1 MPRLIFPK
9 GFIWG
14 ASTSAYQIEGG
25 YKDDG
30 KGESIWDRFT
40 HTSGKIFNND
50 TGDVAC
56 DHYHLY
62 ENDVKLLKELGLKSY
77 SFSISWPRIF
87 PDGIGKPNQMG
98 IDFYRNLANLLI
110 DNGITP
116 AVTLYHWDLPQKL
129 QDMGGWAIR
138 EMAEYFD
145 YYARYVF
152 QELRDVV
159 RIWKTFNEPWV
170 TSFIGYWYG
179 GHPPGIANHSI
190 ALAAAHNIM
199 LAHGMAVRSFREM
212 GMKGEIGIVLNLN
225 PIYPASED
233 DKDLAAARRYG
244 DFYNG
249 WFLDPILKGQYPE
262 ELVKWL
268 SGKVE
273 IPKIENGDLELIRTP
288 IDFLGINSYTF
299 NCVAHDLEKEPLQ
312 VAFMNTGKAKTDSG
326 WEIFPEGM
334 YDLLM
339 YLHREYN
346 GIKMMVTENGAA
358 FKDTVDNDGKVE
370 DDSRISYLNDHIFQV
385 YRAIR
390 AGVNIAGY
398 YVWSLMDNF
407 EWNAGYSKRFGLIY
421 VDYQTQKRTVKK
433 SGRWYKQIIQNN
445 GIIM

>member
-62 ENDVKLLKELGLKSY
+62 ENDVKLMRELGLKSY

-98 IDFYRNLANLLI
+98 INFYRNLANLLI

-116 AVTLYHWDLPQKL
+116 AATLYHWDLPQKL

-179 GHPPGIANHSI
+179 GHPPGITNHSI
-190 ALAAAHNIM
+190 ALAAAHHIM
-199 LAHGMAVRSFREM
+199 LAHGKAVRSFREI

-225 PIYPASED
+225 PIYPASETE
-233 DKDLAAARRYG
+233 KDLAAAKRYG

-249 WFLDPILKGQYPE
+249 WFIDPILKGQYPE

-288 IDFLGINSYTF
+288 IDFLGINTYTF

-312 VAFMNTGKAKTDSG
+312 VAFMNAGKAKTDSG

-358 FKDTVDNDGKVE
+358 FKDAVDNDGKVE

-385 YRAIR
+385 YKAIR
-390 AGVNIAGY
+390 AGVNITGY

-445 GIIM
+445 GIII